1 MDETTV
7 LQGLMARK
15 LPTWA
20 AAGLVCPHRLALEQ
34 CSGERTAS
42 YKGEVA
48 ARLFPNGGERMADLT
63 GGLGVDFSILARHFT
78 HALYVERQGALCE
91 TARRNF
97 ERLRLTQ
104 AEVTEGDGREVL
116 RGMPHT
122 DLIYMDPARR
132 DSAGRKTVRIGDCE
146 PDVKALL
153 PLLWE
158 KTDCVLLKLS
168 PMLDLTLAARELG
181 CVAEAHIVGDGGEC
195 KELLLVLRPD
205 AGRYDIVC
213 ADGTHR
219 FRFRPEEEE
228 AAVAEMADDTG
239 RYLYEPS
246 AALLKAGAFKLTAA
260 RYGLRKLHP
269 NTHLYTA
276 DHLVDGFPGRCFEVK
291 GVTGFGKRALRD
303 LCRSVEERANLTVR
317 NFPGTVAELR
327 KRLKL
332 REGGD
337 AYWFATTLADGRHVL
352 IDCRKPDLHARGDET
367 SGKDAPPHG
376 GTTEAGTP
384 YII

>member
-48 ARLFPNGGERMADLT
+48 TRLFPNGGERMADLT

-97 ERLRLTQ
+97 ERLGLTQ

-195 KELLLVLRPD
+195 RNCCWCCGPTPD
-205 AGRYDIVC
+205 AM
-213 ADGTHR
+213 TS
-219 FRFRPEEEE
+219 
-228 AAVAEMADDTG
+228 
-239 RYLYEPS
+239 S
-246 AALLKAGAFKLTAA
+246 APTA
-260 RYGLRKLHP
+260 R
-269 NTHLYTA
+269 
-276 DHLVDGFPGRCFEVK
+276 
-291 GVTGFGKRALRD
+291 
-303 LCRSVEERANLTVR
+303 TVS
-317 NFPGTVAELR
+317 ASDR
-327 KRLKL
+327 KRRRRPWRK
-332 REGGD
+332 
-337 AYWFATTLADGRHVL
+337 WPTTRADTCMNPVRR
-352 IDCRKPDLHARGDET
+352 C
-367 SGKDAPPHG
+367 
-376 GTTEAGTP
+376 
-384 YII
+384 